1 MTKEESVLNY
11 YILCNKLKNLLE
23 QDGKIGKLKEK
34 E

>member
-11 YILCNKLKNLLE
+11 YILCNKLKINE
-23 QDGKIGKLKEK
+23 TESKTTEKEK